1 MNMNDIE
8 TITLSFTI
16 IANEVSNEKYFSLK
30 MIQIEYLEKNSMLL
44 NKIKCS
50 GKTTS
55 WLLCNKRRSS
65 PDPLTFDKWSL
76 VAQKNILRLVIMMPY
91 GKILLGSNGHP
102 YGNGTFF
109 VIEHWKMENN
119 WRPFYYIYLQ
129 NPLFHHFPI
138 CN

>member
-65 PDPLTFDKWSL
+65 PDPLTFDK
-76 VAQKNILRLVIMMPY
+76 
-91 GKILLGSNGHP
+91 
-102 YGNGTFF
+102 
-109 VIEHWKMENN
+109 
-119 WRPFYYIYLQ
+119 
-129 NPLFHHFPI
+129 
-138 CN
+138 

>member
-1 MNMNDIE
+1 
-8 TITLSFTI
+8 
-16 IANEVSNEKYFSLK
+16 
-30 MIQIEYLEKNSMLL
+30 
-44 NKIKCS
+44 
-50 GKTTS
+50 
-55 WLLCNKRRSS
+55 LCNKRRSS

>member
-55 WLLCNKRRSS
+55 WLLCKQRRSK
-65 PDPLTFDKWSL
+65 PDPLTFDK
-76 VAQKNILRLVIMMPY
+76 
-91 GKILLGSNGHP
+91 
-102 YGNGTFF
+102 
-109 VIEHWKMENN
+109 
-119 WRPFYYIYLQ
+119 
-129 NPLFHHFPI
+129 
-138 CN
+138 